1 MMDMTVWRTK
11 MRLGQLGNSSSALGG
26 TTLGYGWPFWINA
39 MLESPAAPAGTA
51 ALRSSLPDHACALAS
66 DGTSAEKLRSLAP
79 VLGLLEVVG

>member
-1 MMDMTVWRTK
+1 
-11 MRLGQLGNSSSALGG
+11 
-26 TTLGYGWPFWINA
+26 

-79 VLGLLEVVG
+79 VLRLLEVVG